1 MSMPRIEMLY
11 RDLKENESLRLDNL
25 AIMNIC
31 GSEDSDE
38 TLIPEGLHSFLSKV
52 YREVTARN
60 CDLIKQINEEIDKT
74 GHPVLLE
81 NYMIRDRFCGEPKSL
96 SIRIG
101 LPSDIETQ
109 SELNEKLAKAIEE
122 YLYPI
127 IEDYKKKKEGE

>member
-1 MSMPRIEMLY
+1 MSMSRIEILY
-11 RDLKENESLRLDNL
+11 RDLKDNESLRLDNI

-38 TLIPEGLHSFLSKV
+38 TLIPEGLHSFLSRV
-52 YREVTARN
+52 HRMVTARN
-60 CDLIKQINEEIDKT
+60 NDLIKQITEEIDKT

-96 SIRIG
+96 SIHIG

-109 SELNEKLAKAIEE
+109 SELNERLSKAIEE

-127 IEDYKKKKEGE
+127 IENYKKQKEGE